1 MEPDEELIENEA
13 QAIISIEQLRRQIKE
28 DLESENLD
36 SIDDVKDL
44 ILELYEQDKGPKPSM
59 AARRTILKYQALL
72 DREIEIQKRML
83 ESHSR
88 WLKLDPDEELTYED
102 LRDLLH
108 SKKAISERASK

>member
-59 AARRTILKYQALL
+59 AAR
-72 DREIEIQKRML
+72 
-83 ESHSR
+83 SR
-88 WLKLDPDEELTYED
+88 PG
-102 LRDLLH
+102 
-108 SKKAISERASK
+108 ASWTWASSWVLARR